1 MRRISFAV
9 FSFALVTL
17 AATAASTRSGLVT
30 WDPAS
35 AGLRAQ
41 STQRE
46 GGQLLPVPAPKVP
59 DKIAAQAEPF
69 DLADVRLL
77 DGPFR
82 DAMLRDQKYLLA
94 LDIDRLLHNFRV
106 NAGLP
111 SSAKPLGGWEA
122 PDVELRGHS
131 LGHYL
136 SALAL
141 MSRSTGDPRFK
152 LRADA
157 IVSELGKIQQALSPR
172 FHPGPP
178 SLADAPGGLRRGL
191 AVAAQSTARAAEAG
205 YLSAFPES
213 LIDRVETRQQVW
225 APYYTLHKIMAGL
238 LDVHLL
244 CGNAQALDI
253 LVKMADWVK
262 FRQDRLT
269 VEQQQRMLQTEF
281 GGMAD
286 VLANLYAVT
295 GNPDHLRLART
306 FDHAVLF
313 DPLARGEDPL
323 NGLHGNTQFPKMIGA
338 VREYELTGEKRYLDI
353 ATFFWQRV
361 VRYRSYVI
369 GGNTDNESF
378 FPVDQF
384 SRHLGASSTE
394 TCNTYN
400 MLKLTRAL
408 FALSPS
414 AEAMDFYERGL
425 FNHILASQD
434 PDSGMMCYYVP
445 LKPGAF
451 RTYSTED
458 DSFWCCVGT
467 GMENHAKYG
476 DSIYFHDQGSLY
488 VNLFI
493 ASEVTWHGKGLV
505 VRQETRFP
513 DEDTTRLTMKAAR
526 PVRAALKIRYP
537 SWAQAGIT
545 VSVNGRPQAVQAT
558 PGSYVT
564 VDREWKGG
572 DVVQVRLPMT
582 VHTEA
587 MPDDPKTIA
596 LLYGPIVLAGDLG
609 RDGLQQVKRYGPSAP
624 EVDRI
629 RTPEIPVFVGDVRAV
644 PAAVKAAGRPLTFTT
659 AGLGRPREV
668 ALLPFYKAADL
679 RYTVYWKV
687 MTPAEWETRKS
698 ETAAAESHRQ
708 TIERR
713 TVDAVVVNDA
723 DSERDH
729 LFKGEG
735 TTEGFVE
742 GRKWRLARNGWFS
755 YEIKAS
761 DKPLKL
767 VCTYRGAGGRRP
779 AFDILVDGRKIASES
794 IAYHPTE
801 TFDVEYPL
809 PEDLTR
815 GKDRLTVRFQAQ
827 PNSSTGAVLDVRIV
841 WADLQE

>member
-1 MRRISFAV
+1 MRGIRRIAFLL
-9 FSFALVTL
+9 ALVTIVL
-17 AATAASTRSGLVT
+17 AAASGAFFAQAPMR
-30 WDPAS
+30 PA
-35 AGLRAQ
+35 R
-41 STQRE
+41 
-46 GGQLLPVPAPKVP
+46 VP
-59 DKIAAQAEPF
+59 DKVAAKVQPF

-77 DGPFR
+77 DGPFH
-82 DAMLRDQKYLLA
+82 DAMLRDQQYLLA
-94 LDIDRLLHNFRV
+94 IDPDRLLHTFRV

-141 MSRSTGDPRFK
+141 MYRSTADARFK
-152 LRADA
+152 SRADA
-157 IVSELGKIQQALSPR
+157 LVTELGKLQQAMAAK
-172 FHPGPP
+172 FH
-178 SLADAPGGLRRGL
+178 S
-191 AVAAQSTARAAEAG
+191 G

-213 LIDRVETRQQVW
+213 FFDRVETRQQVW
-225 APYYTLHKIMAGL
+225 APYYTIHKIMAGL

-244 CGNAQALDI
+244 CANAQALDI
-253 LVKMADWVK
+253 VVKMADWVK

-269 VEQQQRMLQTEF
+269 VDEQQAMLQTEF

-295 GNPDHLRLART
+295 GNPDHLRIART
-306 FDHAVLF
+306 FDHARLF

-323 NGLHGNTQFPKMIGA
+323 DGLHANTQFPKMIGA

-353 ATFFWQRV
+353 ASFFWQRV
-361 VRYRSYVI
+361 VRNRSFVI

-378 FPVDQF
+378 FPIDQF
-384 SRHLGASSTE
+384 PRHLGASSTE

-451 RTYSTED
+451 RTYSTPD

-476 DSIYFHDQGSLY
+476 DTIYFHDAESLY

-493 ASEVTWHGKGLV
+493 ASQLNWKAKGLAL
-505 VRQETRFP
+505 RQDTRFP
-513 DEDTTRLTMKAAR
+513 EEDTTRFTVTATR
-526 PVRAALKIRYP
+526 PVRLALKIRYP
-537 SWAQAGIT
+537 SWVRSGIE
-545 VSVNGRPQAVQAT
+545 VRVNGRVEAVQAQ
-558 PGSYVT
+558 PGSYLT
-564 VDREWKGG
+564 IERDWTTG
-572 DVVQVRLPMT
+572 DVVQLRLPMT
-582 VHTEA
+582 IHTEA
-587 MPDDPKTIA
+587 LPGDAKTVA

-609 RDGLQQVKRYGPSAP
+609 REGLPDVKRYGPSAP
-624 EVDRI
+624 QVDRI
-629 RTPEIPVFVGDVRAV
+629 RTPEIPVLVADAKDL
-644 PAAVKAAGRPLTFTT
+644 PEAVKPVPGGAPLTFRTT
-659 AGLGRPREV
+659 GVGRPHDV
-668 ALLPFYKAADL
+668 SLMPFYRAADL

-687 MTPAEWETRKS
+687 LSPGEWDTRKS
-698 ETAAAESHRQ
+698 ETTAAESRRQ

-713 TVDAVVVNDA
+713 TVDAVVVNDPQA
-723 DSERDH
+723 ERDH
-729 LFKGEG
+729 AFKGEG
-735 TTEGFVE
+735 TTEGYVE
-742 GRKWRLARNGWFS
+742 GRRWRAARNGWFS
-755 YEIKAS
+755 YEIKS
-761 DKPLKL
+761 GDKPLKL
-767 VCTYRGAGGRRP
+767 VCTYRGAAGRRP
-779 AFDILVDGRKIASES
+779 VFDIIVDGQKIASES
-794 IAYHPTE
+794 LAYHPTE
-801 TFDVEYPL
+801 TFDAEYVL
-809 PEDLTR
+809 PEELTR
-815 GKDRLTVRFQAQ
+815 GKDRLTVKFQAQ
-827 PNSSTGAVLDVRIV
+827 PNSSTGAVLDVRLV

>member
-17 AATAASTRSGLVT
+17 VVTAAAT
-30 WDPAS
+30 DPGQS
-35 AGLRAQ
+35 RA
-41 STQRE
+41 
-46 GGQLLPVPAPKVP
+46 PVAKVP
-59 DKIAAQAEPF
+59 DKIAAQAMAF

-82 DAMLRDQKYLLA
+82 DAMLRDQKYLLQ
-94 LDIDRLLHNFRV
+94 LDADRLLHNFRV

-141 MSRSTGDPRFK
+141 MYRSTGDERFK
-152 LRADA
+152 VKADGS
-157 IVSELGKIQQALSPR
+157 VVELAKIQQAMASR
-172 FHPGPP
+172 FHP
-178 SLADAPGGLRRGL
+178 
-191 AVAAQSTARAAEAG
+191 G

-213 LIDRVETRQQVW
+213 FIDRVETRQQVW

-244 CGNAQALDI
+244 CGNGQALDI

-281 GGMAD
+281 GGMAE

-295 GNPDHLRLART
+295 GNPDHLRIART
-306 FDHAVLF
+306 FDHAALF

-323 NGLHGNTQFPKMIGA
+323 NGLHGNTQIPKMIA
-338 VREYELTGEKRYLDI
+338 SAREYELTGEKRYYDI

-361 VRYRSYVI
+361 AKYRSFVI
-369 GGNTDNESF
+369 GGNTDGESF
-378 FPVDQF
+378 FPIEQF
-384 SRHLGASSTE
+384 SRHLGPSSTE

-400 MLKLTRAL
+400 MLKLTRHL
-408 FALSPS
+408 FSWAPS
-414 AEAMDFYERGL
+414 AETMDFYERAL

-434 PDSGMMCYYVP
+434 PESGMMCYYVP

-451 RTYSTED
+451 KTYSTPDE
-458 DSFWCCVGT
+458 SFWCCVGT

-476 DSIYFHDQGSLY
+476 DTIYFHDDQSLY

-493 ASEVTWHGKGLV
+493 ASEVNWKEKGLV

-513 DEDTTRLTMKAAR
+513 EEDGTRLTLKPAKS
-526 PVRAALKIRYP
+526 VRVALKIRCP
-537 SWAQAGIT
+537 SWAQSGIT
-545 VSVNGRPQAVQAT
+545 ISVNGKPEAVQAK

-564 VDREWKGG
+564 VQRQWKDG

-587 MPDDPKTIA
+587 MPDDPKMIA
-596 LLYGPIVLAGDLG
+596 LLDGPIVLAGDLG

-629 RTPEIPVFVGDVRAV
+629 RTPEIPVFVGDVKDV
-644 PAAVKAAGRPLTFTT
+644 PAAVKAVPGAALNFTT
-659 AGLGRPREV
+659 SGIGRPRDV

-687 MTPAEWETRKS
+687 LSPAEWETRKN

-713 TVDAVVVNDA
+713 TVDAVIVNDPQ
-723 DSERDH
+723 SERDH

-735 TTEGFVE
+735 TSEGYVE
-742 GRKWRLARNGWFS
+742 GRKWRAARNGWFS
-755 YEIKAS
+755 YEIKS
-761 DKPLKL
+761 TDKPLKL
-767 VCTYRGAGGRRP
+767 VCTYRGSGGRRP
-779 AFDILVDGRKIASES
+779 VFDIIVDGETVASES

-809 PEDLTR
+809 PENLTR
-815 GKDRLTVRFQAQ
+815 GKDHLTVKFQAQ

-841 WADLQE
+841 MG